1 MAGPDGIEVG
11 RRRTR
16 LRPPMWLVAI
26 VAAVALLAA
35 VIGKLQAELA
45 IAAAMLLVA
54 VGDLLVARWGFAEV
68 RGRLT
73 FDGVA
78 VVGEPASAVL
88 EVHGARSRIWARVG
102 WWQPAWFTVVPDTP
116 GLFSVVP
123 THRGLLRWVDVDLVA
138 RGPLGLWQV
147 GRRDRH
153 HLPVALPVGPRPI
166 PHEVEPIELFPRP
179 FGETV
184 LTRGADDI
192 VRGVREYRPGDQPK
206 LVHWPATAHRGE
218 LLVRETETLG
228 TIRVR
233 IALDLRDDLF
243 GSEAAVARAAWFA
256 LDCLA
261 RGWEVELVT
270 CERPPQP
277 STPLPPSTSAFALP
291 PSCSLLDEPRSLR
304 VGYAAGPS
312 TTLGLAA
319 APPPPG
325 ATTSGDVRRPDD
337 VARRLAVAVP
347 GMVDLPKQ
355 TVRTRI
361 ISPEGDRWS

>member
-1 MAGPDGIEVG
+1 MDASPGVDVG

-16 LRPPMWLVAI
+16 LRPPMWLVVI
-26 VAAVALLAA
+26 VAGVALLAA
-35 VIGKLQAELA
+35 LIGKLQAELA
-45 IAAAMLLVA
+45 IAVAMVLVA

-68 RGRLT
+68 RARLV

-88 EVHGARSRIWARVG
+88 EVRGARSRIWARVG

-153 HLPVALPVGPRPI
+153 HLPMALPVGPRPLG
-166 PHEVEPIELFPRP
+166 HEVEPIELFPRP

-192 VRGVREYRPGDQPK
+192 VRGVREYRPGDQRK

-233 IALDLRDDLF
+233 IALDVRDDLF
-243 GSEAAVARAAWFA
+243 GAEAAVGRAAWFA
-256 LDCLA
+256 MDCLA

-270 CERPPQP
+270 CERPVPP
-277 STPLPPSTSAFALP
+277 AAPLPSSASAFALA
-291 PSCSLLDEPRSLR
+291 PSCSLLDEPRGLR
-304 VGYAAGPS
+304 VGYAASGVAFGS
-312 TTLGLAA
+312 SS

-325 ATTSGDVRRPDD
+325 TTRTGDVRRPDD

-347 GMVDLPKQ
+347 GMVDLPRQ
-355 TVRTRI
+355 NVRTRV